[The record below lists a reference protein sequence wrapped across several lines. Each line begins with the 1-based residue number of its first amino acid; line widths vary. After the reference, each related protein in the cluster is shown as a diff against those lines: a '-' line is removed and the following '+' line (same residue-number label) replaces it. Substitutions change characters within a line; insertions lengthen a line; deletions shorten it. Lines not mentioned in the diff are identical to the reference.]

1 MKKKKYDLTSIFIIV
16 LIFAFLYSI
25 FIFTY
30 SLFKIEKLSFSHQ
43 LDFANMDKY
52 SSYLQGIVGLFLNLV
67 TIILVYRTFKQQDDF
82 IIEQRNEAI
91 SSKKSEVFFPNKELY
106 VIDQIDSGQWLTFF
120 DDEKMQNKTIKA
132 KVLNIGRS
140 NCKNL
145 KIEWEYELERI
156 FELID
161 EPGIN
166 FLPEHKR
173 AYNIN
178 INSYRCTIP
187 AKNEFQVRENIDYLL
202 TFDNMST
209 GRDLRFPVEYLELF
223 IFYWQKMLYSD
234 KTFDGF
240 KLGSNDCFV
249 PLVLKVTYE
258 DAVKK
263 NNTDLYSVD
272 FSIRHFYSKDPENPT
287 PVSVEFHK
295 M

>member
-187 AKNEFQVRENIDYLL
+187 AK
-202 TFDNMST
+202 
-209 GRDLRFPVEYLELF
+209 
-223 IFYWQKMLYSD
+223 K
-234 KTFDGF
+234 
-240 KLGSNDCFV
+240 
-249 PLVLKVTYE
+249 
-258 DAVKK
+258 
-263 NNTDLYSVD
+263 
-272 FSIRHFYSKDPENPT
+272 
-287 PVSVEFHK
+287 
-295 M
+295 